1 MSVPVETLLIALD
14 IGAKR
19 HAFAWEFNNRREVG
33 EIANDLTTLRPF
45 LKALVARAGSV
56 RLLVEA
62 TGIYYL
68 DLALLADQLGIE
80 VSVINPKAGHNFAKA
95 LSQRNKTDLRDAE
108 MLLEFLKRMPFKA
121 WQAPSLARL
130 ELRHYG
136 RHLVQLTEESTAARN
151 RLHAL
156 SSTDAAPAYLKA
168 DLKRA
173 ITSLQTRIERIRER
187 ALKLIRADEWIKE
200 RYEAVT
206 TVIGVADVSAV
217 SLLSELLVL
226 PPSLSARACAS
237 HAGLDPS
244 IFESGT
250 SVHKPARISRHGNKY
265 LRRALFYPAM
275 AAGLHDPSAAEF
287 KARLLNK
294 GKKKMQA
301 NVAIMRKMLTAIWAI
316 VKNPQ
321 PYDAKKLYSCEQIA

>member
-1 MSVPVETLLIALD
+1 MSVPVEPLLIALD

-19 HAFAWEFNNRREVG
+19 HAFAWEFKNRRETG

-45 LKALVARAGSV
+45 LKGLIARAGSV

-68 DLALLADQLGIE
+68 DLVLLADELGIE

-95 LSQRNKTDLRDAE
+95 VGQRNKTDRLDAA
-108 MLLEFLKRMPFKA
+108 MLLQFLKCMEFKP

-136 RHLVQLTEESTAARN
+136 RHLVQLTEESTAIRN

-156 SSTDAAPAYLKA
+156 SSTHASPAYLKA
-168 DLKRA
+168 DLKQA
-173 ITSLQTRIERIRER
+173 ITSLQTRIAHIRAR
-187 ALKLIRADEWIKE
+187 ALKLIRADKWVNE
-200 RYEAVT
+200 RFEAVI

-226 PPSLSARACAS
+226 PPWLSARACAS
-237 HAGLDPS
+237 HAGLDPR

-275 AAGLHDPSAAEF
+275 TAGIHDPHAAEF
-287 KARLLNK
+287 KARLLSK

-316 VKNPQ
+316 IKDPQ
-321 PYDAKKLYSCEQIA
+321 PYDGKKLYSREQIA

>member
-1 MSVPVETLLIALD
+1 MSVPVEPLLLALD
-14 IGAKR
+14 VGAKR
-19 HAFAWEFNNRREVG
+19 HAFAWELKNHREVG

-45 LKALVARAGSV
+45 LKGLIAHAGSV

-95 LSQRNKTDLRDAE
+95 LSQRNKTDRLDAE
-108 MLLEFLKRMPFKA
+108 MLLEFLKRMPFQA

-136 RHLVQLTEESTAARN
+136 RHLVQLTEESTAIRN

-156 SSTDAAPAYLKA
+156 SSTHASPAYLKA

-173 ITSLQTRIERIRER
+173 ITSLQTRIERIRTR
-187 ALKLIRADEWIKE
+187 ALTLIRADAWIQE
-200 RYEAVT
+200 RFEAVI

-237 HAGLDPS
+237 HAGLDPL

-275 AAGLHDPSAAEF
+275 AAGLHDPRAAEF
-287 KARLLNK
+287 KARLLSK

-316 VKNPQ
+316 IKNPQ
-321 PYDAKKLYSCEQIA
+321 PYDGKKLYSCEQIA